1 MEPDER
7 RVVVRHGHLQRLKAG
22 VPLLAL
28 VACSSASPAP
38 SSTGVP
44 YLTDASYRR
53 SELVK
58 SLVNPADGYAQL
70 RLAHYATGDT
80 GDWDRLPEWNPDV
93 DVIGASELDA
103 PGGAQTATMSASAAP
118 LALPADVT
126 SEDDPRL
133 VALGE
138 AAFHRYPMGI
148 SQFLDVAL
156 ASRSAAA
163 HYGVWVD
170 DVAGAGGL
178 VRARVAD
185 GSGALGA
192 TCATCHEAPVGGR
205 LVPGRP
211 NALFDIGAARI
222 DGAPGPMPTALEQAL
237 EAWGPGRVDVTTNT
251 GLEPVRIA
259 DLRPVAWLPYLQADA
274 TVHQVDR
281 TSLAIRIE
289 TLLIT
294 SAGESV
300 RPPRVVPLALAA
312 YIASLAPSLPDESA
326 AAAASPRGAELFAQT
341 CAGCH
346 EEPGLTGAPVPIG
359 VMGTDPT
366 IGDSQDR
373 GTGMYRVPSLHGV
386 ATRGPLLHDGTVP
399 TLDAMFDPARVTAP
413 YAPRLHG
420 VGAIPG
426 HPFGLNLGEADRDA
440 LVAFLKA
447 L

>member
-1 MEPDER
+1 M
-7 RVVVRHGHLQRLKAG
+7 RHGHLQRLKASAA
-22 VPLLAL
+22 LLAL
-28 VACSSASPAP
+28 AACSSASPAP
-38 SSTGVP
+38 SSTGLP
-44 YLTDASYRR
+44 YLEDASYRR
-53 SELVK
+53 SELVA
-58 SLVNPADGYAQL
+58 SLVNPADGYARL
-70 RLAHYATGDT
+70 RLAHYATGHA
-80 GDWDRLPEWNPDV
+80 GDWDGLPEWNPDV
-93 DVIGASELDA
+93 DVIGAAELDA
-103 PGGAQTATMSASAAP
+103 PGGAQTATMSAKAKP
-118 LALPADVT
+118 LALPSDIT

-133 VALGE
+133 VALGD
-138 AAFHRYPMGI
+138 AAFHRYPVGL
-148 SQFLDVAL
+148 SPYLSVAL

-170 DVAGAGGL
+170 DVAGVGGL

-185 GSGALGA
+185 GGGALGA

-211 NALFDIGAARI
+211 NASLDIGAARI
-222 DGAPGPMPTALEQAL
+222 DGAPVPVPPALEQAL
-237 EAWGPGRVDVTTNT
+237 EAWGPGRVDVTTNA

-281 TSLAIRIE
+281 TTLAIRIE

-294 SAGESV
+294 SAGDAV
-300 RPPRVVPLALAA
+300 RPPRVVALALAA
-312 YIASLAPSLPDESA
+312 YVASLSRALPGESV
-326 AAAASPRGAELFAQT
+326 AAAASPRGAEVFGET

-346 EEPGLTGAPVPIG
+346 EEPALTGPPVPLG
-359 VMGTDPT
+359 VVGTDPT
-366 IGDSQDR
+366 IGESHDR
-373 GTGMYRVPSLHGV
+373 ETGMYRVPSLHGV
-386 ATRGPLLHDGTVP
+386 GTRGPLLHDGTVP

-426 HPFGLNLGEADRDA
+426 HPFGLSLGDADRSA
-440 LVAFLKA
+440 LVAFLTA